1 MNALIAIAI
10 VLTSLLPGSLF
21 AAITRSPIDID
32 SLRNVTPGVD
42 VSPLDLELSGDAFMR
57 LREYT
62 LTNSEQS
69 TIGPNA
75 ARLLGL
81 EVTASSIPTKN
92 VSSVLPDGECY
103 FVVSLKPNTDDIV
116 LIEIRESAPLI
127 MYLTNSKA
135 ELRVVLVNNPGRPYL
150 IANDQA
156 AAGFQ
161 ALLEFWVEAAKT
173 LPSSDLSAK

>member
-1 MNALIAIAI
+1 MTTLIAAVTM
-10 VLTSLLPGSLF
+10 VLFSLVSVSSF
-21 AAITRSPIDID
+21 AAITRSPID
-32 SLRNVTPGVD
+32 SLRNITPDVD
-42 VSPLDLELSGDAFMR
+42 VSPLDRELSSDAFMR

-75 ARLLGL
+75 AKLLGL
-81 EVTASSIPTKN
+81 EVTGSHISTKN
-92 VSSVLPDGECY
+92 VSSLLPDGECY

-127 MYLTNSKA
+127 MYLTNSRA
-135 ELRVVLVNNPGRPYL
+135 ELRAVLVNNPGHPYL
-150 IANDQA
+150 IANEQA

-161 ALLEFWVEAAKT
+161 VLLDFWVEAAKT
-173 LPSSDLSAK
+173 LSSSDLSPK

>member
-1 MNALIAIAI
+1 MRTLIAILGI
-10 VLTSLLPGSLF
+10 LVSVLPISSF
-21 AAITRSPIDID
+21 AAITRSPID
-32 SLRNVTPGVD
+32 SFRNVTPDVD
-42 VSPLDLELSGDAFMR
+42 ASPLDPELSGDAFVR

-75 ARLLGL
+75 AKLLEL
-81 EVTASSIPTKN
+81 EVTGLSIPTKN
-92 VSSVLPDGECY
+92 VSSLLPDGECY